1 MQKEN
6 IVLETQRLI
15 LRPVIYEDAQS
26 IYDYVSDEETT
37 QYVTFDTYTSMQNAY
52 DSLDH
57 VFLNRDPKLQLD
69 AFAIIDRESNR
80 MIGTVDSSSIKAN
93 KSVELG
99 YIIHK
104 DFWNKGLTTEAVK
117 ACCEWLIYERG
128 IRRIEITHLPQNIA
142 SKKVILKCGFVF
154 EGVRRAYTFHN
165 GESVD
170 LPFYS
175 LIERDLKNER
185 TK

>member
-15 LRPVIYEDAQS
+15 LRPVIYENAQS
-26 IYDYVSDEETT
+26 FYDYASDEETT

-93 KSVELG
+93 KSVE
-99 YIIHK
+99 
-104 DFWNKGLTTEAVK
+104 
-117 ACCEWLIYERG
+117 
-128 IRRIEITHLPQNIA
+128 
-142 SKKVILKCGFVF
+142 
-154 EGVRRAYTFHN
+154 
-165 GESVD
+165 
-170 LPFYS
+170 
-175 LIERDLKNER
+175 
-185 TK
+185 